1 MSLSTLQRPAHRPP
15 EPVRAPLRGNPWW
28 VLAAVSVGVVMVGL
42 DASVVAI
49 ANPRIAAD
57 LNASLSDLQWIT
69 DSYLL
74 ALASLLIFG
83 GKLGDMFGRRRMFL
97 IGVVGFAA
105 TSVGIGLVGTVSGVI
120 ALRALQ
126 GVFGALL
133 MPSTLAIVRDAFPAH
148 KLNTA
153 IGIWGAASG
162 VSVAAGPILGGLLL
176 ERFGWESVFY
186 INVPIAIV
194 AVLLGTWAVV
204 ESRGEGTQHLDVAG
218 ILTLSGGLSLLV
230 FGLIKAPEWG
240 WLDPQTIAVLI
251 GGVLVLGAFV
261 MVERHTAEPLLPL
274 RLFANRSLSIGAAVV
289 TINFFALFGAL
300 FFMTLYLQNLQGW
313 SPLATGVRTLPLSAA
328 MVVAAPLSG
337 VITEKFGPR
346 PAMVSG
352 LIGVAGGLILL
363 SRLAADSGYGA
374 IWPAFA
380 LLGAGIGLVL
390 TASSEAIVGNA
401 PVQDAGVA
409 GGLQSTAV
417 QLGAVLGTTILGSVL
432 SSKVGSSLTDSLTT
446 RGVPEQIAE
455 KLSAAGELVSKGVVP
470 PVPGAPAPLTAAITL
485 GSHDAFMAGLHLASA
500 GVASSKARW
509 PSARSSRYW
518 CAATAA
524 SSHRK
529 DAGLAAWVARPA
541 FSRGWALGST

>member
-176 ERFGWESVFY
+176 ERFSWESVFY

-485 GSHDAFMAGLHLASA
+485 GSHDAFMAGLHLAMQVGA
-500 GVASSKARW
+500 GAAAVGAVLALLVR
-509 PSARSSRYW
+509 RDSR
-518 CAATAA
+518 
-524 SSHRK
+524 
-529 DAGLAAWVARPA
+529 V
-541 FSRGWALGST
+541 

>member
-1 MSLSTLQRPAHRPP
+1 MSISTLQRPAHR
-15 EPVRAPLRGNPWW
+15 APTRRGSGMRGNPWW
-28 VLAAVSVGVVMVGL
+28 TLAAVSVGVIMVGL

-97 IGVVGFAA
+97 IGAVGFAA
-105 TSVGIGLVGTVSGVI
+105 TSVGIGLIGTVSGVI

-133 MPSTLAIVRDAFPAH
+133 MPSTLAIVRNAFPPH

-162 VSVAAGPILGGLLL
+162 VSVAAGPILGGLLI
-176 ERFGWESVFY
+176 ERFSWDSVFY

-194 AVLLGTWAVV
+194 AVLLGIAAVV
-204 ESRGEGTQHLDVAG
+204 ESHGEDARHLDIAG
-218 ILTLSGGLSLLV
+218 TLTLSGGLSLLV

-240 WLDPQTIAVLI
+240 WLNPQTIALLI
-251 GGVLVLGAFV
+251 GGAVALAAFV

-274 RLFANRSLSIGAAVV
+274 RLFTNRSLSIGTAVV

-300 FFMTLYLQNLQGW
+300 FFMTLYLQDLQGF
-313 SPLATGVRTLPLSAA
+313 SPLETGVRTLPLSAA

-337 VITEKFGPR
+337 VLTEKFGPR

-352 LIGVAGGLILL
+352 LAGVAGGLVLL
-363 SRLAADSGYGA
+363 GRLQADSGYGA

-401 PVQDAGVA
+401 PVEDAGVA
-409 GGLQSTAV
+409 GGLQSTSV

-432 SSKVGSSLTDSLTT
+432 SSTVGSTLPDSLTT
-446 RGVPEQIAE
+446 HGVPTPITE
-455 KLSAAGELVSKGVVP
+455 KLAAATELVAKGVVP
-470 PVPGAPAPLTAAITL
+470 PLPGAPAPLTAAVTA
-485 GSHDAFMAGLHLASA
+485 GSHDAFVAGLQLAMQVGA
-500 GVASSKARW
+500 GAAAVGAALALLVR
-509 PSARSSRYW
+509 RS
-518 CAATAA
+518 
-524 SSHRK
+524 
-529 DAGLAAWVARPA
+529 
-541 FSRGWALGST
+541 

>member
-1 MSLSTLQRPAHRPP
+1 MTITALQRPVD
-15 EPVRAPLRGNPWW
+15 PVPVGLGARRTGSGPRHAAPHPHGSSLRGNPWW
-28 VLAAVSVGVVMVGL
+28 ILAAVSIGVIMVGL

-49 ANPRIAAD
+49 ANPRIAAA

-97 IGVVGFAA
+97 IGAVGFAA
-105 TSVGIGLVGTVSGVI
+105 TSVGIGLIGSVSGVI

-133 MPSTLAIVRDAFPAH
+133 LPSTLAIVREAFPPH

-162 VSVAAGPILGGLLL
+162 VSVAAGPILGGLLI
-176 ERFGWESVFY
+176 ERFSWESVFY

-194 AVLLGTWAVV
+194 AVLLGSAAIV
-204 ESRGEGTQHLDVAG
+204 ESLGEQARHLDIG
-218 ILTLSGGLSLLV
+218 GTLSLSGGLSMLV

-240 WLDPQTIAVLI
+240 WFDSATPAFLLGGALALI
-251 GGVLVLGAFV
+251 AFV
-261 MVERHTAEPLLPL
+261 IIERTTVEPLLPL
-274 RLFANRSLSIGAAVV
+274 RLFANPSLSIGTAVV
-289 TINFFALFGAL
+289 TVNFFALFGAL
-300 FFMTLYLQNLQGW
+300 FFMTLFLQNLQGW

-328 MVVAAPLSG
+328 MVIAAPLSG
-337 VITEKFGPR
+337 VLTERFGPR

-352 LIGVAGGLILL
+352 LLGVAGGLVLL
-363 SRLAADSGYGA
+363 GRLTAGSGYAA

-401 PVQDAGVA
+401 PVDDAGVA
-409 GGLQSTAV
+409 GGLQSTSV

-432 SSKVGSSLTDSLTT
+432 SSKVGATLADSLTAN
-446 RGVPEQIAE
+446 GVPAAVTER
-455 KLSAAGELVSKGVVP
+455 LSAAGELVSKGVAP
-470 PVPGAPAPLTAAITL
+470 SIPGAPAPLADAITR
-485 GSHDAFMAGLHLASA
+485 GSHEAFMAGLHLAMEVGA
-500 GVASSKARW
+500 
-509 PSARSSRYW
+509 
-518 CAATAA
+518 
-524 SSHRK
+524 
-529 DAGLAAWVARPA
+529 LAAAIGAVL
-541 FSRGWALGST
+541 ALFVRRT

>member
-1 MSLSTLQRPAHRPP
+1 MSITTLQRPEPP
-15 EPVRAPLRGNPWW
+15 SGGPRHAAPTRRWSALRGNPWW
-28 VLAAVSVGVVMVGL
+28 ILAAVSFGVVMVGL

-97 IGVVGFAA
+97 IGAVGFAA
-105 TSVGIGLVGTVSGVI
+105 TSVGIGLIGTVGGVI
-120 ALRALQ
+120 TLRALQ

-133 MPSTLAIVRDAFPAH
+133 MPSTLAIVREAFPPH

-162 VSVAAGPILGGLLL
+162 VSVAAGPILGGLLI
-176 ERFGWESVFY
+176 ERFSWESVFY
-186 INVPIAIV
+186 INVPIAVV
-194 AVLLGTWAVV
+194 AVALGLAAIV
-204 ESRGEGTQHLDVAG
+204 ESRSDDARHLDIAG
-218 ILTLSGGLSLLV
+218 TLSLSGGLSLMV

-240 WLDPQTIAVLI
+240 WLDPATMAFLLS
-251 GGVLVLGAFV
+251 GALVLGAFV
-261 MVERHTAEPLLPL
+261 IIERNHAEPLLPL
-274 RLFANRSLSIGAAVV
+274 RLFANRSLTIGSVVV

-300 FFMTLYLQNLQGW
+300 FFMTLFLQNLQGF

-337 VITEKFGPR
+337 VLTEKFGPR

-352 LIGVAGGLILL
+352 LAGVAGGLVLL
-363 SRLAADSGYGA
+363 GGLTADSGYGA

-401 PVQDAGVA
+401 PVDDAGVA
-409 GGLQSTAV
+409 GGLQSTSV

-432 SSKVGSSLTDSLTT
+432 SSKVGSTLVDSLTASA
-446 RGVPEQIAE
+446 VPAPIAE
-455 KLSAAGELVSKGVVP
+455 KLAPAGELVSKGLAP
-470 PVPGAPAPLTAAITL
+470 SLPGAPAPLAEAITH
-485 GSHDAFMAGLHLASA
+485 GSHEAFMAGLHLAMEVGAVAA
-500 GVASSKARW
+500 GIGAV
-509 PSARSSRYW
+509 
-518 CAATAA
+518 
-524 SSHRK
+524 
-529 DAGLAAWVARPA
+529 LALFVR
-541 FSRGWALGST
+541 RC